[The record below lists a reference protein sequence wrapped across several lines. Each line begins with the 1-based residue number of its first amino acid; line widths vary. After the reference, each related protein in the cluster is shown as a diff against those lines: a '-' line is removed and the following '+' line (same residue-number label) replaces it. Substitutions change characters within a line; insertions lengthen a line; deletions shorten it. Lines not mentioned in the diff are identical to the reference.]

1 MTNPAAGVFK
11 QLVYKAESTYGTIP
25 AAGSAQYLRRVQSSL
40 DLMKDTYQSNE
51 IRTDQQVYDFRHGVR
66 RVQGK
71 ITGELSCTTYSD
83 FLAAALR
90 KAWATTAAITGASIT
105 ISGSGPY
112 TIARA
117 AGSFL
122 TDGVKVGDVV
132 RLTAGSF
139 TAGNLNK
146 NLVVTAVVALELTV
160 VVLNSSTLTAEG
172 PIASAT
178 VTIQGKRVWT
188 PQTGH
193 TDNSFSIEHHYSDLD
208 QSEVFSGCKPTKIS
222 IGLPPTGLATIDM
235 DMMGQ
240 NVTTYSAGNA
250 PYFTSP
256 TAATAT
262 GLMQSVNGVLRMG
275 GAAVANITGL
285 TIDIA
290 SNYSG
295 DPVVGATTVPFL
307 FAGRILVTGQLTAY
321 FDSVTLRDAF
331 LNETEIDMIAVFSAS
346 NDANAAFLS
355 FVCPR
360 IKVGGSSKNDGEGGL
375 VQTIPFQALLDG
387 TGGSGADTEI
397 TTLVIQDSTLT

>member
-25 AAGSAQYLRRVQSSL
+25 SAGSAQYLRRVQSSL
-40 DLMKDTYQSNE
+40 DLAKDSYQSNE

-71 ITGELSCTTYSD
+71 ITGELSCTTYGD

-90 KAWATTAAITGASIT
+90 KAWAATSAITGASIT
-105 ISGSGPY
+105 VAGSGPY
-112 TIARA
+112 TLTRA
-117 AGSFL
+117 AGSYL

-139 TAGNLNK
+139 NANNLDK
-146 NLVVTAVVALELTV
+146 NLVVTGVTATVLTV
-160 VVLNSSTLTAEG
+160 VVLNGATMTAEG

-178 VTIQGKRVWT
+178 VTIPGKRVWT

-193 TDNSFSIEHHYSDLD
+193 TDNSFSIEHHYADLD
-208 QSEVFSGCKPTKIS
+208 QSEVFSGCKPTKIN

-240 NVTTYSAGNA
+240 NVTTYSSGSA

-285 TIDIA
+285 TLDIA

-295 DPVVGATTVPFL
+295 DAVVGANTVPFL

-331 LNETEIDMIAVFSAS
+331 LNETEIDMIAVFSAT
-346 NDANAAFLS
+346 NDDDAAFLS

-360 IKVGGSSKNDGEGGL
+360 IKLGGSSKNDGEGGL
-375 VQTIPFQALLDG
+375 VQTLPFQALLDG

-397 TTLVIQDSTLT
+397 TTLIVQDSTL

>member
-25 AAGSAQYLRRVQSSL
+25 SAGSAQSLRRVQSSL
-40 DLMKDTYQSNE
+40 DLVKDTYQSNE

-71 ITGELSCTTYSD
+71 ITGELSCGTYAD
-83 FLAAALR
+83 FIAAAVR
-90 KAWATTAAITGASIT
+90 RDFAAVSAITGASIT
-105 ISGSGPY
+105 VAGAGPY
-112 TIARA
+112 TLTRA

-122 TDGVKVGDVV
+122 SDGVKVGDVV

-139 TAGNLNK
+139 AAGNLDK
-146 NLVVTAVVALELTV
+146 NLVVTGVVALVLTV
-160 VVLNSSTLTAEG
+160 VVLNGSTLTAEG

-178 VTIQGKRVWT
+178 VTIQGKKTYV

-193 TDNSFSIEHHYSDLD
+193 TDKSFAIEHHYADLD
-208 QSEVFSGCKPTKIS
+208 ESEVFLGCKPTKIS

-235 DMMGQ
+235 DVMGQ
-240 NVTTYSAGNA
+240 NATTYSSGSA

-256 TAATAT
+256 TAALST

-285 TIDIA
+285 SLEIA

-295 DPVVGATTVPFL
+295 DPVVGSNTVPFL

-331 LNETEIDMIAVFSAS
+331 HNETELDMIAVFSAT
-346 NDANAAFLS
+346 NDKDSAFLS

-360 IKVGGSSKNDGEGGL
+360 IKLGGSSKNDGEGGL

-387 TGGSGADTEI
+387 TGGSGTDTEESTI
-397 TTLVIQDSTLT
+397 VVQDSTL

>member
-25 AAGSAQYLRRVQSSL
+25 SAGSAQYLRRVQSSL
-40 DLMKDTYQSNE
+40 DLAKDSYQSNE

-71 ITGELSCTTYSD
+71 ITGELSCTTYGD

-90 KAWATTAAITGASIT
+90 KAWAATSAITGASIT
-105 ISGSGPY
+105 VAGSGPY
-112 TIARA
+112 TLTRA
-117 AGSFL
+117 AGSYL

-139 TAGNLNK
+139 NANNLDK
-146 NLVVTAVVALELTV
+146 NLVVTGVTATVLTV
-160 VVLNSSTLTAEG
+160 VVLNGATMTAEG

-178 VTIQGKRVWT
+178 VTIPGKRVWT

-193 TDNSFSIEHHYSDLD
+193 TDNSFSIEHHYADLD

-240 NVTTYSAGNA
+240 NVTTYSSGSA

-285 TIDIA
+285 TLDIA

-295 DPVVGATTVPFL
+295 DAVVGANTVPFL

-331 LNETEIDMIAVFSAS
+331 LNETEIDMIAVFSAT
-346 NDANAAFLS
+346 NDDDAAFLS

-360 IKVGGSSKNDGEGGL
+360 IKLGGSSKNDGEGGL
-375 VQTIPFQALLDG
+375 VQTLPFQALLDG

-397 TTLVIQDSTLT
+397 TTLIVQDSTL